1 MAPIGGANPGTTL
14 GRVSSAGSDDSADD
28 DRATGDRADAS
39 ASDKTTT
46 DAAASK
52 ATTSS
57 PTASDES
64 VADESVAD
72 DSAVQTSTD
81 QTAPVAADRYGSG
94 PRLSPALIAT
104 LVTIPVMVLVGFIA
118 YAALRSDDQSS
129 TPVESYPVDAA
140 VAPACEKFL
149 AALPKHFDGF
159 GDKEIRGQNAVWP
172 AAGDGDDLTL
182 RCGVTRPTD
191 LAPTSGLQA
200 IYPPGST
207 GNDGVQWF
215 IVDSVEGAGES
226 YVAVDHRPY
235 VALWVPQNAGNG
247 PITDITGVVS
257 TTLQPAPLEFGPR
270 PSR

>member
-72 DSAVQTSTD
+72 DSADQTSTD

-104 LVTIPVMVLVGFIA
+104 LVTIPVMVLVGFICLL
-118 YAALRSDDQSS
+118 Y
-129 TPVESYPVDAA
+129 
-140 VAPACEKFL
+140 
-149 AALPKHFDGF
+149 
-159 GDKEIRGQNAVWP
+159 
-172 AAGDGDDLTL
+172 
-182 RCGVTRPTD
+182 
-191 LAPTSGLQA
+191 TS
-200 IYPPGST
+200 PS
-207 GNDGVQWF
+207 
-215 IVDSVEGAGES
+215 
-226 YVAVDHRPY
+226 
-235 VALWVPQNAGNG
+235 
-247 PITDITGVVS
+247 
-257 TTLQPAPLEFGPR
+257 PR
-270 PSR
+270 D